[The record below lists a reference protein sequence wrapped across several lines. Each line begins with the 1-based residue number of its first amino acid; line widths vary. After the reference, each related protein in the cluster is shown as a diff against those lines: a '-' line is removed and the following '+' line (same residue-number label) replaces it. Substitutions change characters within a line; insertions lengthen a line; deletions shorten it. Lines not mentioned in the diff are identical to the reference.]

1 MNTRKLSLLVKDID
15 SEESACA
22 IKNNLSKM
30 GGLNK
35 VSVFFISKMI
45 LLEYDRDSV
54 TLEKIISRINSLGY
68 GVDKVLESEKNKMEF
83 KFFDSNF
90 RKKLFLKFIVS
101 FFVSV
106 IILYSNYLNVE
117 GITSFILAFF
127 VWIYCGFDFHKKFL
141 KNIGSKFDIDALV
154 SVSSAFG
161 MILNSLIIFY
171 PSLLS
176 DINPRW
182 YEVTLLISIFNLGKY
197 LDSFVSE
204 RYQEYFNLMIKIY
217 PKFATIIKNDKSA
230 RVESEKI
237 EPGDLLYIKKGE
249 QIPSDCVLESR
260 EALID
265 ESVFTGQSGYV
276 KKKRGDTLYAT
287 TVNVYDDIKA
297 VALKRMEDT
306 VFMQIAAITRDSY
319 IKREIMRNSEEKTFR
334 YYFFSFLFLSFSF
347 SFFLYLKTD
356 FSFALYSFMYM
367 IMLASPLSLGILF
380 PISTLIGFTRASK
393 TGFVFNNPE
402 VINRIGSINLMI
414 FDIASIPD
422 ISDDYLDIMKK
433 NFNEY
438 NIKPV
443 IASSETKEIVS
454 NFALKL
460 GIDEYYFNVKP
471 QEKHSIVLRYRMDG
485 YKVMMVGDG
494 LNDTPAILN
503 SDLGVAVKRGID
515 ITSISSDMV
524 LIKPDILLIF
534 KAMDL
539 TKKINSI
546 ISQNFKFSLSLA
558 FLSAFACFFSLKN
571 PYIFSIVFMFSA
583 FVGVIGV
590 LLNSIR
596 LYKIRLEGN

>member
-1 MNTRKLSLLVKDID
+1 MNTRKLSLLVKDIE
-15 SEESACA
+15 SEEAA
-22 IKNNLSKM
+22 GTIENNLSKM

-35 VSVFFISKMI
+35 ISVFFVSKMI

-68 GVDKVLESEKNKMEF
+68 GVDKALESERNKMEF

-117 GITSFILAFF
+117 GITSFMLAFF

-141 KNIGSKFDIDALV
+141 KNLGFKLDIDAIV
-154 SVSSAFG
+154 SVSSTFG
-161 MILNSLIIFY
+161 IILNSLIIFY
-171 PSLLS
+171 PSFIS
-176 DINPRW
+176 DIDPKW
-182 YEVTLLISIFNLGKY
+182 YEVTLLISMFNLGKY

-204 RYQEYFNLMIKIY
+204 RYNEYFSLMIKIY
-217 PKFATIIKNDKSA
+217 PKFATIIKNDKSS
-230 RVESEKI
+230 RVETEKI

-249 QIPSDCVLESR
+249 QIPSDCVLESE

-276 KKKRGDTLYAT
+276 KKKKGDTLYAT
-287 TVNVYDDIKA
+287 TVNIDEDIKA
-297 VALKRMEDT
+297 VALKRTEDT

-319 IKREIMRNSEEKTFR
+319 IKREKIKNCEEKVFK
-334 YYFFSFLFLSFSF
+334 YYFFSYLFLSLLFSF
-347 SFFLYLKTD
+347 LLYLKTD
-356 FSFALYSFMYM
+356 FSFSLYSFMYM
-367 IMLASPLSLGILF
+367 SMLASPLSLGILF

-402 VINRIGSINLMI
+402 VINRIENINLMI
-414 FDIASIPD
+414 FDIASISD
-422 ISDDYLDIMKK
+422 TSDDYLDIMKK
-433 NFNEY
+433 NFSEY
-438 NIKPV
+438 GIKPV

-454 NFALKL
+454 RFALKL

-471 QEKHSIVLRYRMDG
+471 QEKHSIVLKYRMDG

-539 TKKINSI
+539 TKKINRI
-546 ISQNFKFSLSLA
+546 INQNFKFSLSIA
-558 FLSAFACFFSLKN
+558 FFSAFSCFVLFRIHD
-571 PYIFSIVFMFSA
+571 IFSIVFMFSA

-590 LLNSIR
+590 LLNSFR
-596 LYKIRLEGN
+596 LYKIRLKGN